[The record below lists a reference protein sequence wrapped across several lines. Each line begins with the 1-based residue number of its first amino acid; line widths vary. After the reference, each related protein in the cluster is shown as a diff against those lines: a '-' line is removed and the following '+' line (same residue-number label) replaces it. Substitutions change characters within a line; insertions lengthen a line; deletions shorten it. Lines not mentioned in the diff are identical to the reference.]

1 VSTIV
6 DGTARFVDRD
16 TGTPLVTRWGVMIA
30 AESQDALG
38 MQLLDDCGCVE
49 WTHGAPR
56 ALPPDIV
63 EELRKGLQHSSRCT
77 AVLDDRHIV
86 DAWML
91 ESANDGT
98 AGTRMLV
105 CLRAQPEWMESAALT
120 ARQLEI
126 AELASDGATLREI
139 AGHLGLSC
147 HTVRTHLRNVY
158 RLLGVGNRLELAHS
172 LMFVRARA

>member
-1 VSTIV
+1 M
-6 DGTARFVDRD
+6 F
-16 TGTPLVTRWGVMIA
+16 
-30 AESQDALG
+30 AEESPGAVG
-38 MQLLDDCGCVE
+38 MQLLDDRGCVE
-49 WTHGAPR
+49 WVHGTPW
-56 ALPPDIV
+56 ALPPEIA
-63 EELRKGLQHSSRCT
+63 EQLREGLRDSSRAT
-77 AVLDDRHIV
+77 AALDERHIV

-126 AELASDGATLREI
+126 AELASDGATIREV
-139 AGHLGLSC
+139 AGHLGLSV

-158 RLLGVGNRLELAHS
+158 RALGVGNRLELAHS
-172 LMFVRARA
+172 LMFVRARV

>member
-1 VSTIV
+1 
-6 DGTARFVDRD
+6 
-16 TGTPLVTRWGVMIA
+16 MIA

-38 MQLLDDCGCVE
+38 MQLLDDRGCVE
-49 WTHGAPR
+49 WTHGAAR
-56 ALPPDIV
+56 RLPAEV
-63 EELRKGLQHSSRCT
+63 VAQLREGLRHAARST

-98 AGTRMLV
+98 EGTRMLV
-105 CLRAQPEWMESAALT
+105 CLRAQPEWMETAALT

-126 AELASDGATLREI
+126 AELASDGATIREV
-139 AGHLGLSC
+139 AVHLGLSC

-172 LMFVRARA
+172 LMFVRART